1 MDTQAAA
8 PAKRNRKQPFEF
20 VRLVGAERR
29 VGPTLASV
37 SRHWKHAQES
47 FLFVSPHDDDVVI
60 GGSLMIQSALKE
72 KVPVYVAVVTDG
84 SMGYCSMEEKDTI
97 SEIRRHETFEA
108 FRVLGVPK
116 KNIFWLGFPDCQLTR
131 YRGRR
136 AATADDAAQS
146 HGFTGMQNA
155 FTDLLRRVRPNQIF
169 MPTKADLHPDHVLV
183 HEEMMIS
190 CFHAAGSIW
199 PELGEPLTSI
209 PYLHELAIY
218 CNFPSPPKLRIHA
231 PDWAME
237 KKLQAVGE
245 FRSQK
250 QIASMVESLNRS
262 GPWEYL
268 RPLEFSLYNPAVYR
282 EMFDEPTHLGPIR

>member
-1 MDTQAAA
+1 MKA
-8 PAKRNRKQPFEF
+8 PAAKSKNRGRRQPFEF

-29 VGPTLASV
+29 VGSTLAEV
-37 SRHWKHAQES
+37 SRHWQQSREC
-47 FLFVSPHDDDVVI
+47 FLFVSPHDDDVII

-84 SMGYCSMEEKDTI
+84 AMGYCSMDEKDTI
-97 SEIRRHETFEA
+97 SDIRRRETFES
-108 FRVLGVPK
+108 FKVLGVPK
-116 KNIFWLGFPDCQLTR
+116 KNIFWLGFPDCQLAN

-136 AATADDAAQS
+136 PALADDAAQS
-146 HGFTGMQNA
+146 QGFTGMQNA
-155 FTDLLRRVRPNQIF
+155 FTELLRRVRPNQVF
-169 MPTKADLHPDHVLV
+169 MPTRADLHPDHVIV
-183 HEEMMIS
+183 HEELMIS

-199 PELGEPLTSI
+199 PELGEPLENI

-218 CNFPSPPKLRIHA
+218 CNFPTPPKLRLHA

-237 KKLQAVGE
+237 KKLQAVAE

-250 QIASMVESLNRS
+250 QIAGLVESLKKN

-282 EMFDEPTHLGPIR
+282 EMFDEPPHMGPIR